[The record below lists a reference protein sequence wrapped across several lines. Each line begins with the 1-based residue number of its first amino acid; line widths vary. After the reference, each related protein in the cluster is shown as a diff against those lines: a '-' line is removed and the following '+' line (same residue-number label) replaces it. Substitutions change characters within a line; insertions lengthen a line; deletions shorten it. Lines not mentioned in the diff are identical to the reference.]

1 MGFMAAF
8 VISEWLNLVR
18 SRDAVDPAGYSGL
31 FYIRCRSSPETG
43 YPSEYAKGHFQTWA
57 RNLLGSV
64 ICHEDQKKFKKR
76 CKQGFK
82 KIYF

>member
-31 FYIRCRSSPETG
+31 FFIYGAVAHLKQDIRPNMPKVIFKHGPET
-43 YPSEYAKGHFQTWA
+43 S
-57 RNLLGSV
+57 
-64 ICHEDQKKFKKR
+64 
-76 CKQGFK
+76 
-82 KIYF
+82 